1 MLINLSTL
9 PHTWI
14 FDIDGTI
21 CVHNGYKSGKDQLL
35 PGVSALFEQIPEE
48 DYILLLTARDES
60 VKQELVDF
68 LKCNNIRYNKILF
81 GLPFGERILVNDQ
94 KPSGLVTA
102 FSYSPP
108 RDEGLDDL
116 QIVLNPDL

>member
-21 CVHNGYKSGKDQLL
+21 CVHNGYKSGEDKVL
-35 PGVSALFEQIPEE
+35 PGVRELFAQIPKD

-60 VKQELVDF
+60 VKQELFNF
-68 LKCNNIRYNKILF
+68 LKCNNIRYNQVLF
-81 GLPFGERILVNDQ
+81 GLPFGERILINDR

-102 FSYSPP
+102 FSYSPQ
-108 RDEGLDDL
+108 RDQGLRDL
-116 QIVLNPDL
+116 EVVLNPEL